1 MMYFHH
7 YLFDGFQNGIGC
19 YFGMSDLSVHVHR
32 SMRRATTI
40 PTYPSLTLPRQVNSW
55 HHIFFL
61 YLSASRL
68 LKKVT
73 SQNCLP
79 IGGFSFRQ
87 FGRFFV
93 LFFAYI
99 DFFSDIK
106 RIQYRARI
114 LHANYSD
121 KDVFDS
127 QSTEVTSYLFFNWF
141 TRHFTSIK
149 WQFKIRTILEDFR
162 INLKPAQSPLLM
174 HKGTTIWP
182 QIHILSSH

>member
-1 MMYFHH
+1 MYFHH

-32 SMRRATTI
+32 SMRRATI

-93 LFFAYI
+93 LFFAYSI
-99 DFFSDIK
+99 STFSLTLKGFNIAQESCTPTIQIKMFLIRSLQKLRVISFLIGLLDIL
-106 RIQYRARI
+106 RR
-114 LHANYSD
+114 
-121 KDVFDS
+121 
-127 QSTEVTSYLFFNWF
+127 
-141 TRHFTSIK
+141 
-149 WQFKIRTILEDFR
+149 
-162 INLKPAQSPLLM
+162 
-174 HKGTTIWP
+174 
-182 QIHILSSH
+182 